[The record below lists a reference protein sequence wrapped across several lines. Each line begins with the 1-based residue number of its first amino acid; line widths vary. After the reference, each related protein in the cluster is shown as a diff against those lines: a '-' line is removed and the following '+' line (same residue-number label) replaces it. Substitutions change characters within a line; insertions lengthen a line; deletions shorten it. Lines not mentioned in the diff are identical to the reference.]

1 MGGAAAAVLA
11 VLVVALCLPGG
22 DSWGSRTMLP
32 SAPKHG
38 GGGRRPPRLPA
49 LGVPRPRSAWR
60 ARWHARRGPMLRG
73 SADEAVPGDDAAARL
88 VLDDDGDDGESAA
101 EDDGEPAAEDEEVDA
116 AQAQA
121 FDRSSIQVLEEVTFV
136 PSKMGVVAQWLQT
149 LVSGSKEPLYT
160 APAPTGEPRLV
171 RPATRVCAHAEGSAG
186 RAPLVRARPD
196 AGDCGAA
203 FIRA

>member
-1 MGGAAAAVLA
+1 MGCAAAAVLA

-32 SAPKHG
+32 SAPIHG

-60 ARWHARRGPMLRG
+60 ARWHARRGPILRG
-73 SADEAVPGDDAAARL
+73 SADEAVPGDYAD
-88 VLDDDGDDGESAA
+88 DGDDGDDGESAA